1 MKKTILLGAVALLAT
16 TAFAAAAPL
25 GQFTDHQDI
34 GKPRHPGSA
43 SYDAT
48 TRTYRITAGGQ
59 NMWANHDDFHYVW
72 KKMSGDV
79 RASVDLTF
87 VSPAPPPGAPGVIH
101 RKGGIIL
108 RQVLDPDYAYVDVLR
123 MGNEQLSLQY
133 REKKGDE
140 THLIWI
146 NTARQGTVRLEK
158 IGDYVYLSVPG
169 ADGKLHHAGGSFKL
183 HLTGPYYIGLGV
195 CPHDDSKTETMAF
208 KNLKIEPAKS
218 VAWTKD
224 ATLQTMAVANTHEDQ
239 LEQTAVVT
247 TTGGLGDVAW
257 ESDGKSLTYRSGGAF
272 WRVAAE
278 GMETKAPQK
287 IATAAAGPR
296 ENTAWVYYSDAKSGK
311 LWRVRPNGSGRAQVT
326 KDSGTRD
333 FSPHVSP
340 DGKWLLYA
348 SAPAGT
354 TARRDSDLDIRLIP
368 IANGNPD
375 LDRAVTMAKPYGGAD
390 ALAFDPWSADSK
402 SFAFVSHQP
411 GPE

>member
-1 MKKTILLGAVALLAT
+1 MKRTILLGAAALLAM
-16 TAFAAAAPL
+16 TAFAAAEPL

-43 SYDAT
+43 SYDAKT
-48 TRTYRITAGGQ
+48 QTYRITGGGQ
-59 NMWANHDDFHYVW
+59 NMWATHDDFHYVW

-79 RASVDLTF
+79 RATVDLAF

-108 RQVLDPDYAYVDVLR
+108 RQDLDPDSAYVDVLR

-195 CPHDDSKTETMAF
+195 CPHDDNKTETMDF

-218 VAWTKD
+218 VAWGKD

-247 TTGGLGDVAW
+247 SSQGLSDIAW
-257 ESDGKSLTYRSGGAF
+257 SADGKSLTYRSGGGT
-272 WRVAAE
+272 WRVSAD
-278 GMETKAPQK
+278 GMETRAPEK
-287 IATAAAGPR
+287 STAATAPR
-296 ENTAWVYYSDAKSGK
+296 ENNAWVYYSDAKSGK
-311 LWRVRPNGSGRAQVT
+311 LWRVRANGGERAQVT
-326 KDSGTRD
+326 RTGGTRD
-333 FSPHVSP
+333 FAPHVSP

-354 TARRDSDLDIRLIP
+354 PAGKDSDLEIRLIP

-375 LDRAVTMAKPYGGAD
+375 LGRAVTMAKPYGGAD
-390 ALAFDPWSADSK
+390 ALAFNPWSHDSK
-402 SFAFVSHQP
+402 NFAFVSHQP
-411 GPE
+411 GRD

>member
-43 SYDAT
+43 SYDAA

-108 RQVLDPDYAYVDVLR
+108 RQDLDPDSAYVDVLR

-257 ESDGKSLTYRSGGAF
+257 EPDGKSLTYRSGGAF

-287 IATAAAGPR
+287 IATAATGPR

-348 SAPAGT
+348 SAPVGKA
-354 TARRDSDLDIRLIP
+354 ASRDSDLDIRLIP

-375 LDRAVTMAKPYGGAD
+375 LGRAVTMAKPYGGAD